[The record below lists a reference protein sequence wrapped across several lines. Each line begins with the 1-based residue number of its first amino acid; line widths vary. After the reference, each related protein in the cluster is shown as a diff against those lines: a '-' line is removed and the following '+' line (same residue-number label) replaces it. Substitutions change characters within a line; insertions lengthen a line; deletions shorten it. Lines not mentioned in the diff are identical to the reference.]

1 MAVAL
6 SDVRALVCDVFG
18 TIVDWRGS
26 VIRAGEA
33 LGQSRGLTVD
43 WPAFADEWRR
53 AGYHDA
59 IRRIVAGED
68 PYVSSDELFRRKLDE
83 LVPKYELQALSAA
96 DLDDLLRVWRRLDP
110 WPDSVA
116 GLTRLKARYT
126 ISTLSNGTFATLT
139 AMAKYGGL
147 PWDCIIATDL
157 GRVYKPQPEAYRL
170 APTLLDL
177 PPGSVMLVAAHTND
191 LRAARSNGFATA
203 FVARPLE
210 WGPDGPRE
218 PDPNGEFD
226 VASTDLLDLAAQLN
240 A

>member
-1 MAVAL
+1 VAL
-6 SDVRALVCDVFG
+6 NDVRALVCDVFG

-26 VIRAGEA
+26 LIRAGEA
-33 LGQSRGLTVD
+33 LARSRGLTVD

-59 IRRIVAGED
+59 IRRIVAGEE
-68 PYVSSDELFRRKLDE
+68 PYVSSDELFHRKLAE
-83 LVPKYELQALSAA
+83 LAPKYGLQALSSA
-96 DLDDLLRVWRRLDP
+96 DLDDLLHIWRRLDP

-116 GLTRLKARYT
+116 GLTRLKAHYT
-126 ISTLSNGTFATLT
+126 IGTLSNGTFATLT

-170 APTLLDL
+170 APALLDL
-177 PPGSVMLVAAHTND
+177 QAGSVMLVAAHSND

-218 PDPNGEFD
+218 PVPAGEFD
-226 VASTDLLDLAAQLN
+226 VSAADLVELATKLGA
-240 A
+240 